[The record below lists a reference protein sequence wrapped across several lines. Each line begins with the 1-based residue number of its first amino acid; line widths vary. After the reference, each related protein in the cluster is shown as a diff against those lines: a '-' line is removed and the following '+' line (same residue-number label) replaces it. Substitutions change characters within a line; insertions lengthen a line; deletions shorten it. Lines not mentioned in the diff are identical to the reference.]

1 MEERL
6 EALVNDLADAG
17 DPPGLPV
24 SAQHDW
30 DELERFGLL
39 STGERC
45 YVALAAGRY
54 DLLLATCEDPIEAWH
69 RLDTRWR
76 GEICRRRG
84 WPAEW
89 AVYADS
95 GPGAADSEGHEI
107 H

>member
-6 EALVNDLADAG
+6 EALVNDLANAG
-17 DPPGLPV
+17 GLPGLPV

-30 DELERFGLL
+30 DGLEGFGLL
-39 STGERC
+39 PVGERG

-54 DLLLATCEDPIEAWH
+54 DLLMATHEDPIEAWH
-69 RLDTRWR
+69 RLDTHAR

-89 AVYADS
+89 AVYANP
-95 GPGAADSEGHEI
+95 GPAAADGHEI

>member
-6 EALVNDLADAG
+6 EVLVNDLANAG
-17 DPPGLPV
+17 GLPGLSV

-30 DELERFGLL
+30 DGLERFGLL
-39 STGERC
+39 PARERG

-54 DLLLATCEDPIEAWH
+54 DLLMATHEDPIEAWH
-69 RLDTRWR
+69 RLDTHAR

-89 AVYADS
+89 AVHTNPGPAAAGAD
-95 GPGAADSEGHEI
+95 GHEI

>member
-6 EALVNDLADAG
+6 EALVNDLANAG

-30 DELERFGLL
+30 DGLERFGLL
-39 STGERC
+39 PVGERG

-54 DLLLATCEDPIEAWH
+54 DLLMATHEDPIETWH
-69 RLDTRWR
+69 RLDPHAR

-89 AVYADS
+89 AVYTN
-95 GPGAADSEGHEI
+95 PGAADAAGHEI